1 MSEARQ
7 KPGRRRNARAAKLA
21 ERGAPL
27 PDAMRP
33 VVPGQSSGRFKAFT
47 EAELSQ
53 VNEAVL
59 EVLETVGLANAIPSC
74 IDRVVAAGGSVTG
87 EGRLLFPRALVE
99 DMLANCCREVL
110 LAARDE
116 KHDLK
121 VGGDRVYFGTAGAA
135 VHIVDID
142 NNEYR
147 DSTLTDLYDLARLVD
162 KMDNIHF
169 FQRSVVAR
177 DMVSNRDLDINSLYA
192 CLQGTNKHVGVSFT
206 EPQFTRE
213 ALDMC
218 YRVAGSEGA
227 FRERPFVSQS
237 NCFVVPPLRFAED
250 ACTCLEESVFGGMP
264 VLLLSAGQA
273 GATSPASLAGS
284 VVQAVAECLAGLVY
298 VNLLVPGAPAIFGTW
313 PFVSDLRTGAMT
325 GGSGEQAILSAA
337 VAQMGRWYNLPNGTA
352 AGMTD
357 AKMPDAQAG
366 FEKGAAVTLAG
377 HGGANMVY
385 ESCGM
390 HGSLMGACFESMVID
405 NDMLGAINRTVRGVE
420 VNEQTLGLEAIR
432 EVTAG
437 VQHYL
442 GTSHTMSLMENHY
455 LYPTIGDRTSPKEW
469 AEKGKPTLIDTA
481 QKKLHDILSTHY
493 PNYVGEEL
501 DAELR
506 ADFEIKLDPEL
517 MSASSRWSKR

>member
-21 ERGAPL
+21 ERAAPL
-27 PDAMRP
+27 SDAMRP
-33 VVPGQSSGRFKAFT
+33 VKPGLSSGKFKPFSD
-47 EAELSQ
+47 AEILQ
-53 VNEAVL
+53 VNEAIM

-74 IDRVVAAGGSVTG
+74 IERVVAAGGSYTD

-99 DMLANCCREVL
+99 DTLAKCRREVL
-110 LAARDE
+110 FAGRE
-116 KHDLK
+116 ERHDLHI
-121 VGGDRVYFGTAGAA
+121 GGDRVYFGSAGAA
-135 VHIVDID
+135 VHIVDIEG
-142 NNEYR
+142 NNYR
-147 DSTLTDLYDLARLVD
+147 DSTLLDLYDLARLVD
-162 KMDNIHF
+162 KMDNVHF

-177 DMVSNRDLDINSLYA
+177 DMLSNRDLDINSLYA
-192 CLQGTNKHVGVSFT
+192 CLQGTTKHIGVSFT
-206 EPQFTRE
+206 EPHLVRE
-213 ALDMC
+213 GLDMC

-250 ACTCLEESVFGGMP
+250 ACTCLEESVLGGMP

-284 VVQAVAECLAGLVY
+284 VVQSVSECLAGLVY
-298 VNLLVPGAPAIFGTW
+298 VNLIVPGAPAVFGTW

-337 VAQMGRWYNLPNGTA
+337 VAQMGRWYNLPCGTA

-357 AKMPDAQAG
+357 AKLPDAQSG
-366 FEKGAAVTLAG
+366 YEKGTAIALAG
-377 HGGANMVY
+377 HSGANMVY

-420 VNEQTLGLEAIR
+420 VNEETLGLAAIR
-432 EVTAG
+432 EVTSG

-455 LYPTIGDRTSPKEW
+455 LYPTVGDRSSPKEW
-469 AEKGKPTLIDTA
+469 AERGKPTLIESA
-481 QKKLHDILSTHY
+481 QKKLNSVMASHY
-493 PNYVGEEL
+493 PNYLGDQL

-506 ADFEIKLDPEL
+506 ADFNIKLEPEL
-517 MSASSRWSKR
+517 MQVSSRWSTN

>member
-1 MSEARQ
+1 MSESVR
-7 KPGRRRNARAAKLA
+7 KPSRRNARAAKRA

-27 PDAMRP
+27 SDAMRP
-33 VVPGQSSGRFKAFT
+33 VQPGLSGGRFKPFND
-47 EAELSQ
+47 AELLQ
-53 VNEAVL
+53 VNEAVM
-59 EVLETVGLANAIPSC
+59 EVLSTVGLANAIPSC
-74 IDRVVAAGGSVTG
+74 LERVVAAGGSVTDS
-87 EGRLLFPRALVE
+87 GRLLFPRSLVE
-99 DMLANCCREVL
+99 DTIANCRREVL
-110 LAARDE
+110 LAGRDPR
-116 KHDLK
+116 HDLH

-142 NNEYR
+142 ENNYR
-147 DSTLTDLYDLARLVD
+147 DSNLCDLYDLARLVD
-162 KMDNIHF
+162 QMDNIHY

-192 CLQGTNKHVGVSFT
+192 CLQGTQKHIGVSFT
-206 EPQFTRE
+206 EGHLVRE
-213 ALDMC
+213 GLEMC
-218 YRVAGSEGA
+218 YRVAGGEAA

-250 ACTCLEESVFGGMP
+250 ACECLEEAVRGGMP

-284 VVQAVAECLAGLVY
+284 VVQATAECLAGLVY
-298 VNLLVPGAPAIFGTW
+298 VNLIEPGAPAMFGTW

-337 VAQMGRWYNLPNGTA
+337 VAQMGRWYDLPTGTA
-352 AGMTD
+352 AGMSD
-357 AKMPDAQAG
+357 AKLPDAQAG
-366 FEKGAAVTLAG
+366 YEKGTAVALAG
-377 HGGANMVY
+377 HSGANMVY

-420 VNEQTLGLEAIR
+420 VNEETLGLEAIR

-442 GTSHTMSLMENHY
+442 GTSHTMSLMESHY
-455 LYPTIGDRTSPKEW
+455 LYPTVGDRSSPKEW
-469 AEKGKPTLIDTA
+469 AERGKPNLIQAA
-481 QKKLHDILSTHY
+481 QKRLNNVMASHY
-493 PNYVGEEL
+493 PNYLGDEMDE
-501 DAELR
+501 ELR
-506 ADFEIKLDPEL
+506 ANFDIKLDQEL
-517 MSASSRWSKR
+517 MQVSSRWSVN

>member
-1 MSEARQ
+1 MSDAPK

-21 ERGAPL
+21 ERQAPL
-27 PDAMRP
+27 SDAMRP
-33 VVPGQSSGRFKAFT
+33 VTPGLSGGRFRPFNDT
-47 EAELSQ
+47 ELLQ

-74 IDRVVAAGGSVTG
+74 VERVVNAGGSLTDT
-87 EGRLLFPRALVE
+87 GRLLFPRALVE
-99 DMLANCCREVL
+99 DMLACCQREVL
-110 LAARDE
+110 LAGRE
-116 KHDLK
+116 ERHDMHI
-121 VGGDRVYFGTAGAA
+121 GGDRVYFGSAGAA
-135 VHIVDID
+135 VHIVDIES
-142 NNEYR
+142 NSYR
-147 DSTLTDLYDLARLVD
+147 DSSLLDLYDLARLVD
-162 KMDNIHF
+162 QLDNIHF

-177 DMVSNRDLDINSLYA
+177 DMLSNRDLDINSLYA
-192 CLQGTNKHVGVSFT
+192 CLQGTTKHVGVSFT
-206 EPQFTRE
+206 EPHLVRE
-213 ALDMC
+213 GLDMC
-218 YRVAGSEGA
+218 YRAAGGEGA

-250 ACTCLEESVFGGMP
+250 ACACLEEAVAGGMP

-298 VNLLVPGAPAIFGTW
+298 VNLIQKGAPAIFGTW

-337 VAQMGRWYNLPNGTA
+337 VAQMGRWYNLPTGTA
-352 AGMTD
+352 AGMSD
-357 AKMPDAQAG
+357 AKLPDAQSG
-366 FEKGAAVTLAG
+366 YEKGTAIALAG
-377 HGGANMVY
+377 HSGANLVY

-420 VNEQTLGLEAIR
+420 VNEETLGLEAIR

-455 LYPTIGDRTSPKEW
+455 LYPTVGDRSSPKEW
-469 AEKGKPTLIDTA
+469 AERGKPTLLGQA
-481 QKKLHDILSTHY
+481 QKKLGGIMSSHY
-493 PNYVGEEL
+493 PNYLGPQL

-506 ADFEIKLDPEL
+506 SDFDIKLDPEL
-517 MSASSRWSKR
+517 MQVGPRWSAQ

>member
-1 MSEARQ
+1 MSEAPK

-21 ERGAPL
+21 ERQAPL
-27 PDAMRP
+27 ADAMRP
-33 VVPGQSSGRFKAFT
+33 VVPGLAGGRFRPLND
-47 EAELSQ
+47 AEQ
-53 VNEAVL
+53 VQINDAVL

-74 IDRVVAAGGSVTG
+74 VERVVQAGGSLT
-87 EGRLLFPRALVE
+87 ESGRLLFPRALVE
-99 DMLANCCREVL
+99 DTLANCQREVL
-110 LAARDE
+110 LAGRDE
-116 KHDLK
+116 RHDLHI
-121 VGGDRVYFGTAGAA
+121 GGDRVYFGTAGAA

-142 NNEYR
+142 NNNYR
-147 DSTLTDLYDLARLVD
+147 DSTLLDLYDLARLVD
-162 KMDNIHF
+162 QMDNIHF

-192 CLQGTNKHVGVSFT
+192 CLQGTQKHIGVSFT
-206 EPQFTRE
+206 EPHLVRE
-213 ALDMC
+213 GLDMC

-227 FRERPFVSQS
+227 YRERPFVSQS

-250 ACTCLEESVFGGMP
+250 ACACLEEAVLGGMP

-284 VVQAVAECLAGLVY
+284 VVQSVSECLAGLVY
-298 VNLLVPGAPAIFGTW
+298 VNLIQKGAPAVFGTW

-337 VAQMGRWYNLPNGTA
+337 VAQMGRWYKLPTGTA
-352 AGMTD
+352 AGMSD
-357 AKMPDAQAG
+357 AKLPDAQSG
-366 FEKGAAVTLAG
+366 YEKGTAVALAG
-377 HGGANMVY
+377 HSGANMVY

-432 EVTAG
+432 EVTSG

-455 LYPTIGDRTSPKEW
+455 LYPTVGDRSSPKEW
-469 AEKGKPTLIDTA
+469 AERGKPSLIEQS
-481 QKKLHDILSTHY
+481 QKKLKSLMASHY
-493 PNYVGEEL
+493 PNYVGAQL

-506 ADFEIKLDPEL
+506 ADFEIKLDPEQ
-517 MSASSRWSKR
+517 MEVSSRWSTE